1 MKRIAFIS
9 SELDPSSR
17 EWKLTD
23 VADNTQ
29 LGTTE
34 RIEMKERLVE
44 EKFIREIQRTVA
56 KNCKIDRK
64 LANFMFVGPT
74 GSGKSSLMA
83 RLLKRVAKEISLST
97 GVCDPVVIV
106 DVNFHSATAV
116 DSDTWEEVE
125 YDLSLLRQMNQEGFT
140 SNELHPKPSEE
151 MKQPPTEL
159 PSPPTTSTA
168 SSIPESTQPPE
179 HDPPHANQSRLV
191 RASPTAASASPLFS
205 TRVNDTILS
214 AVKRHGGPKSFLTY
228 LRKGVSLYLRDT
240 GGQVEFQE
248 MISLLIIG
256 PSIFLFVFRIDRDF
270 QDKFI
275 VEYRTGKSGSINR
288 YTSSITTEEALLQ
301 CLSSVYAMGT
311 LDNTGVKT
319 YKPLVFIIGTH
330 KDNLDG
336 PSAEARI
343 AELNKHLHSVI
354 TRNGFAEDLVQYADS
369 KKGQVMFTV
378 DNNSKS
384 DEDFKAIRSQVYS
397 LISSRE
403 QFTIEYPITYLMFC
417 LELQNLERSVLS
429 FEECKDMA
437 AKYGIV
443 GDDVSHLLQF
453 LHLRI
458 GVIHYYNVDG
468 LRHIVVKE
476 PQVLF
481 NKVTDLIIRTFSSKA
496 LTTKEQRD
504 FQKGILTASALKSVI
519 GREDQLTCQEFLKL
533 LVHLRIIARYPSN
546 VPGDKE
552 ERYFIPC
559 VLNHVQESSEE
570 ELHTDILPLAF
581 QFRCSHCPKGLF
593 GVLVTHLMTPESG
606 ENPDD
611 DDDEG
616 RIFFMLNKDKI
627 VKDQVTFNIRY
638 YADED
643 ELSLKAFPS
652 HLEVMFFPSQGE
664 DRDES
669 IGEVCSE
676 VRKLIETSICR
687 SFEDLHYNKQQVAPV
702 VCFRCEHCSELHQ
715 VKKGKG
721 HCKMFCKKKHKNSR
735 LPLQARC
742 WYNEG
747 EYYVVAYIRQL
758 LTVSLFTDSATPT
771 PNSSYNSTPTP
782 SSPSLSCNTTPTP
795 SVPKDSY
802 QKSHSLDCGKLYVSV

>member
-1 MKRIAFIS
+1 
-9 SELDPSSR
+9 
-17 EWKLTD
+17 
-23 VADNTQ
+23 
-29 LGTTE
+29 
-34 RIEMKERLVE
+34 MKERLVE
-44 EKFIREIQRTVA
+44 EKFIQEIERTVA

-83 RLLKRVAKEISLST
+83 RLLKRATKEISLST

-106 DVNFHSATAV
+106 DVNVDVNFHSATAV
-116 DSDTWEEVE
+116 DSDTWEEVD
-125 YDLSLLRQMNQEGFT
+125 YDLSLLRQMNQEDVT
-140 SNELHPKPSEE
+140 SYQLHPKLSEE

-205 TRVNDTILS
+205 TPVNDPILS
-214 AVKRHGGPKSFLTY
+214 TVKRHGGPKSFMTN

-256 PSIFLFVFRIDRDF
+256 PSIFLFVFRIDCNF
-270 QDKFI
+270 QDKFV
-275 VEYRTGKSGSINR
+275 VEYRTSKGESINR

-319 YKPLVFIIGTH
+319 YKPLVLIIGTH

-336 PSAEARI
+336 PSAEVRI

-354 TRNGFAEDLVQYADS
+354 TRNGFMDLVQYADS
-369 KKGQVMFTV
+369 GKDEVMFTV
-378 DNNSKS
+378 DNTSKS

-403 QFTIEYPITYLMFC
+403 EFTIEYPITYLMFC

-458 GVIHYYNVDG
+458 GVIHYYDVDG

-504 FQKGILTASALKSVI
+504 IQKGILTASALKSVI

-533 LVHLRIIARYPSN
+533 LVHLRIIARYPSTP
-546 VPGDKE
+546 PGDKE

-559 VLNHVQESSEE
+559 VLNHVQESSEK

-581 QFRCSHCPKGLF
+581 QFQCSHCPKGLF
-593 GVLVTHLMTPESG
+593 GVLVAHLMTPES
-606 ENPDD
+606 DD
-611 DDDEG
+611 DDDHISFRLNED
-616 RIFFMLNKDKI
+616 RIFKN
-627 VKDQVTFNIRY
+627 QVTFAVCY

-643 ELSLKAFPS
+643 ELSLKVYPS
-652 HLEVMFFPSQGE
+652 HLEVKFFPSQDE
-664 DRDES
+664 DRDQS
-669 IGEVCSE
+669 VGEVCSKA
-676 VRKLIETSICR
+676 RQLIETSIYI
-687 SFEDLHYNKQQVAPV
+687 SLEDLHYNKHQVKPM

-715 VKKGKG
+715 VRKGKG
-721 HCKMFCKKKHKNSR
+721 HCKIHCKKSHKYSR
-735 LPLQARC
+735 LPLQARY

-747 EYYVVAYIRQL
+747 ENYVVSYI
-758 LTVSLFTDSATPT
+758 
-771 PNSSYNSTPTP
+771 
-782 SSPSLSCNTTPTP
+782 
-795 SVPKDSY
+795 
-802 QKSHSLDCGKLYVSV
+802 

>member
-1 MKRIAFIS
+1 M
-9 SELDPSSR
+9 
-17 EWKLTD
+17 TD
-23 VADNTQ
+23 IADNTQ

-34 RIEMKERLVE
+34 RIERKERLVE
-44 EKFIREIQRTVA
+44 EKFIQEIERTVA

-116 DSDTWEEVE
+116 EWEEVE
-125 YDLSLLRQMNQEGFT
+125 YDLSLLRQMNQEGVT
-140 SNELHPKPSEE
+140 SNQLHPILSEE

-159 PSPPTTSTA
+159 PSPPTTSIA
-168 SSIPESTQPPE
+168 SSIPESAQPPE
-179 HDPPHANQSRLV
+179 HDPPHANQSRLA
-191 RASPTAASASPLFS
+191 RASPTAASASPLFN
-205 TRVNDTILS
+205 TQVNDTILS
-214 AVKRHGGPKSFLTY
+214 AVKRHGGPKSFMTY

-240 GGQVEFQE
+240 GGQVAFQE
-248 MISLLIIG
+248 IISLLTIG
-256 PSIFLFVFRIDRDF
+256 PSIFLFVFRTDRNF

-275 VEYRTGKSGSINR
+275 VEYRTSKSESINR

-301 CLSSVYAMGT
+301 CLSSVYAMGA

-319 YKPLVFIIGTH
+319 YKPLVLIIGTH

-336 PSAEARI
+336 PSAEVRI

-354 TRNGFAEDLVQYADS
+354 TRNGFMDLVQYADS
-369 KKGQVMFTV
+369 GKDEVMFTV
-378 DNNSKS
+378 DNTSKS

-403 QFTIEYPITYLMFC
+403 EFTIEYPITYLMFC

-453 LHLRI
+453 LHHRI
-458 GVIHYYNVDG
+458 GVIHYYDVDG
-468 LRHIVVKE
+468 LRHIVVKK

-481 NKVTDLIIRTFSSKA
+481 NKVTDLIIMTFSSKA

-504 FQKGILTASALKSVI
+504 FQKGILTASAIKSVI
-519 GREDQLTCQEFLKL
+519 GSKDQLTCQEFLKL
-533 LVHLRIIARYPSN
+533 LVHLRIIARYPST
-546 VPGDKE
+546 VLGDKE

-581 QFRCSHCPKGLF
+581 QFQCPHCPKGLF
-593 GVLVTHLMTPESG
+593 GVLVTHLMTPEN
-606 ENPDD
+606 EEELDD
-611 DDDEG
+611 DDD
-616 RIFFMLNKDKI
+616 RIFFILNEDRIFKN
-627 VKDQVTFNIRY
+627 QVTFDICY

-643 ELSLKAFPS
+643 ELSLKVFPS
-652 HLEVMFFPSQGE
+652 HLEVKFFPSQGE
-664 DRDES
+664 GRDLS
-669 IGEVCSE
+669 TGEVCNK
-676 VRKLIETSICR
+676 VRQLIETSIYK
-687 SFEDLHYNKQQVAPV
+687 SLEDLHYNKRQIKPM

-715 VKKGKG
+715 VKKGKD
-721 HCKMFCKKKHKNSR
+721 HCKIFCKIARKISR
-735 LPLQARC
+735 LPLQARY

-747 EYYVVAYIRQL
+747 ENYVV
-758 LTVSLFTDSATPT
+758 
-771 PNSSYNSTPTP
+771 SYR
-782 SSPSLSCNTTPTP
+782 
-795 SVPKDSY
+795 
-802 QKSHSLDCGKLYVSV
+802 

>member
-9 SELDPSSR
+9 SELNPSSK
-17 EWKLTD
+17 EWELTD
-23 VADNTQ
+23 TADNTQ

-44 EKFIREIQRTVA
+44 EKFIQEIERTVA

-140 SNELHPKPSEE
+140 SPPNRKRPKLSEE
-151 MKQPPTEL
+151 MRQRPIEL

-168 SSIPESTQPPE
+168 SSIPETMQPPE
-179 HDPPHANQSRLV
+179 HDPPHANQSRLA
-191 RASPTAASASPLFS
+191 RASPTAASASPLFN
-205 TRVNDTILS
+205 TRVTNTILS

-256 PSIFLFVFRIDRDF
+256 PSIFLFVFRIDRNF

-275 VEYRTGKSGSINR
+275 VEYRTSKSESINR

-319 YKPLVFIIGTH
+319 YKPLVLIIGTH

-354 TRNGFAEDLVQYADS
+354 TRNGFVDLVQYADS
-369 KKGQVMFTV
+369 DKDEVMFTV
-378 DNNSKS
+378 DNTSKS

-403 QFTIEYPITYLMFC
+403 EFTIEYPITYLMFC

-458 GVIHYYNVDG
+458 GVIHYYDVDG

-519 GREDQLTCQEFLKL
+519 GSKDQLTCQEFLKL
-533 LVHLRIIARYPSN
+533 LVHLRIIARYPSS

-570 ELHTDILPLAF
+570 GLHTNIMPLAF
-581 QFRCSHCPKGLF
+581 QFQCSHCPKGLF
-593 GVLVTHLMTPESG
+593 GVLVTHLMTPETDD
-606 ENPDD
+606 NDD
-611 DDDEG
+611 DDDRISFTLNED
-616 RIFFMLNKDKI
+616 RIF
-627 VKDQVTFNIRY
+627 KDQVTFDICY

-643 ELSLKAFPS
+643 ELSLKVFPS
-652 HLEVMFFPSQGE
+652 HLEVKFFPSQGE
-664 DRDES
+664 GRDQS
-669 IGEVCSE
+669 IGEVCSK
-676 VRKLIETSICR
+676 VRQLIEKSIYK
-687 SFEDLHYNKQQVAPV
+687 SLEDLHYNKRQVKPM

-721 HCKMFCKKKHKNSR
+721 HCKIHCRKVHENSR
-735 LPLQARC
+735 LPLQARY

-747 EYYVVAYIRQL
+747 ESYVVAYI
-758 LTVSLFTDSATPT
+758 
-771 PNSSYNSTPTP
+771 
-782 SSPSLSCNTTPTP
+782 
-795 SVPKDSY
+795 
-802 QKSHSLDCGKLYVSV
+802 

>member
-1 MKRIAFIS
+1 MIAFIS
-9 SELDPSSR
+9 SELNPPSK

-23 VADNTQ
+23 IADNTQ

-44 EKFIREIQRTVA
+44 EKFIHEIERTVA

-83 RLLKRVAKEISLST
+83 RLLKRATKEISLST

-116 DSDTWEEVE
+116 NSDMWEEVE
-125 YDLSLLRQMNQEGFT
+125 YDLSLLRQMNQKGVT
-140 SNELHPKPSEE
+140 SPPNQLRPKLSAE
-151 MKQPPTEL
+151 MKQRPIEL

-168 SSIPESTQPPE
+168 SSIPESAQPPE
-179 HDPPHANQSRLV
+179 HDPPHANQSRLT
-191 RASPTAASASPLFS
+191 RASPTAASASLLS
-205 TRVNDTILS
+205 NTRVKDTILL
-214 AVKRHGGPKSFLTY
+214 AVKRHGGPKSFMTY
-228 LRKGVSLYLRDT
+228 LKKGASLYLRDT

-256 PSIFLFVFRIDRDF
+256 PSIFLFVFRIDRNF

-275 VEYRTGKSGSINR
+275 IEYRTSKSESINR

-319 YKPLVFIIGTH
+319 YKPLVLIIGTH

-336 PSAEARI
+336 LSAEARI

-354 TRNGFAEDLVQYADS
+354 KRNGFVDLVQYADS
-369 KKGQVMFTV
+369 NKDQVMFTV
-378 DNNSKS
+378 DNTSKS
-384 DEDFKAIRSQVYS
+384 DEDFKAIRSQVYT

-403 QFTIEYPITYLMFC
+403 EFTIEYPITYLMFC

-458 GVIHYYNVDG
+458 GVIHYYDVDG

-481 NKVTDLIIRTFSSKA
+481 NKVTNLIIRTFSSKA
-496 LTTKEQRD
+496 LRTKEHRD
-504 FQKGILTASALKSVI
+504 IQKGILTASALESVI

-533 LVHLRIIARYPSN
+533 LVHLRIIARYPST
-546 VPGDKE
+546 VPGDKV

-570 ELHTDILPLAF
+570 ELHTDIMPIAF
-581 QFRCSHCPKGLF
+581 QFEQTFAAMRMHCPKGLF
-593 GVLVTHLMTPESG
+593 GVLVTHLI
-606 ENPDD
+606 DD
-611 DDDEG
+611 NRISFTLNED
-616 RIFFMLNKDKI
+616 RIF
-627 VKDQVTFNIRY
+627 KDQVTFDIHN
-638 YADED
+638 YADVF
-643 ELSLKAFPS
+643 SLKVFPS
-652 HLEVMFFPSQGE
+652 HLEVKFFPSQGE
-664 DRDES
+664 GRGQS
-669 IGEVCSE
+669 IGEVCSK
-676 VRKLIETSICR
+676 VRQLIETSIYK
-687 SFEDLHYNKQQVAPV
+687 SLEDLHYNKDQVKPM

-715 VKKGKG
+715 VNSEGKG
-721 HCKMFCKKKHKNSR
+721 HCTICCKKTHNISY
-735 LPLQARC
+735 LPLQARY

-747 EYYVVAYIRQL
+747 ESYVVAYIEDR
-758 LTVSLFTDSATPT
+758 
-771 PNSSYNSTPTP
+771 
-782 SSPSLSCNTTPTP
+782 C
-795 SVPKDSY
+795 
-802 QKSHSLDCGKLYVSV
+802 